1 MKKKEGNLIDLEALD
16 PAVASA
22 ISYGQRRISEQRL
35 PKAERKRV
43 KRERA
48 KSEARRGKR
57 ALYDLPEAMI
67 NGIKDLADENRT
79 TASQVAMLAL
89 HLFLADVAAGRVDLR
104 DWRVPIANPKY
115 EFRIDL
121 GNGTSTAS
129 GDTTAINARKIANM
143 AVETTIY
150 PRKKS
155 GDTTNLEISLICAPE
170 KYRSGTNEGAE

>member
-22 ISYGQRRISEQRL
+22 ISYGQRRINEQRL

-67 NGIKDLADENRT
+67 NAIKVVADENRT

-89 HLFLADVAAGRVDLR
+89 HLFLGDVAAGRVDLR
-104 DWRVPIANPKY
+104 QWRVPIANPKY

-129 GDTTAINARKIANM
+129 GDTTAKNITITPKIMVVNGR
-143 AVETTIY
+143 Y
-150 PRKKS
+150 PQEKS
-155 GDTTNLEISLICAPE
+155 GDTAKLEKWGVGEPE
-170 KYRSGTNEGAE
+170 KSSVDKDEAGA